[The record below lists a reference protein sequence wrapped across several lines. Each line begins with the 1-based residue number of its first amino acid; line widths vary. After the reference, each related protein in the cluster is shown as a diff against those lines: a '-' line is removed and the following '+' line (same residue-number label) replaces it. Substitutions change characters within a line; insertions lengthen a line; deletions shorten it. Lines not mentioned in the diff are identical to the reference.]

1 MTGRIFEAGHTTAP
15 DHMPDRAQVS
25 ACIQG
30 GVHTR
35 RRQRFPRPLPKRLK
49 HGTEPP
55 VQTLIPKIASGGF
68 RFHPALPHVRT
79 SCIRCHMTNHDYI
92 VVAKTKTGS

>member
-15 DHMPDRAQVS
+15 DHMPKRAQDS

-35 RRQRFPRPLPKRLK
+35 PDYTLDHAILLRAMRRDELLLQAVASDQ
-49 HGTEPP
+49 GS
-55 VQTLIPKIASGGF
+55 IAAAGEE
-68 RFHPALPHVRT
+68 
-79 SCIRCHMTNHDYI
+79 
-92 VVAKTKTGS
+92 